1 MDKAKIKKIASTI
14 SLVLFCVLL
23 NWYLTGS
30 RKALEYKE
38 YIEIVEAIGKASFE
52 SNCIIDLKIKT
63 ERPWG
68 WTPTSTELSIE
79 KDGVTVTTSTSKYF
93 KSDRIEQSPGTFYHY
108 FDWSKDTSRGL
119 VASYLELEIS
129 RDNKL
134 NWIKVGECMPIN
146 RNEYFPKT
154 YKGCK
159 NIEHR
164 AVKCS

>member
-1 MDKAKIKKIASTI
+1 MLGQNTWAVLASSFYSPLIFAPKRGVKSKAWKSQNQKKTASTI

-30 RKALEYKE
+30 RKALEYKD

-93 KSDRIEQSPGTFYHY
+93 KSDRIEQSPNIL
-108 FDWSKDTSRGL
+108 SLLRL
-119 VASYLELEIS
+119 VQRY
-129 RDNKL
+129 
-134 NWIKVGECMPIN
+134 
-146 RNEYFPKT
+146 
-154 YKGCK
+154 
-159 NIEHR
+159 
-164 AVKCS
+164 